1 MILSRFGLWFI
12 AVMAALTLFWLIIM
26 AANFNPSNRVT
37 TVEVPPPAPPP
48 ETRTLTEFPRQV
60 RDVGAP
66 RSSEPPPP
74 PVATA
79 PVVAPP
85 PAPEPEPD
93 PSQSRLPPLNRS
105 DDFVLGE
112 LRSLDGGLA
121 AIRFLASERLIRRFV
136 VFVHN
141 VSGGELPITELPY
154 QRIGG
159 QMPVRAV
166 NENLYELGPP
176 AHRRFNRMVNAFVAL
191 DPDQVMSL
199 YRYLS
204 PLFDNAYAE
213 IGFSRGTFDTTV
225 KRAISRVL
233 EASPPEGT
241 LQLVKPSVMYVYADA
256 SVEDLSAVE
265 KQLIR
270 LGPENTAK
278 LKERLQEFHDR
289 L

>member
-1 MILSRFGLWFI
+1 MSRLSLWFI
-12 AVMAALTLFWLIIM
+12 AAVAALTLFWLVIM
-26 AANFNPSNRVT
+26 AANFNPSSRVT
-37 TVEVPPPAPPP
+37 TVEMPPPPPPP

-60 RDVGAP
+60 RDVEP
-66 RSSEPPPP
+66 SEPPPVAAAPVLVPP
-74 PVATA
+74 PVE
-79 PVVAPP
+79 VVPP
-85 PAPEPEPD
+85 PEPEPD
-93 PSQSRLPPLNRS
+93 PSQGNLPPLNRS

-112 LRSLDGGLA
+112 LRGMNGGA
-121 AIRFLASERLIRRFV
+121 AVIRFLAPERLIRRFV

-141 VSGGELPITELPY
+141 VSGGELPVTELPY
-154 QRIGG
+154 RRIGG
-159 QMPVRAV
+159 QMPVRTV
-166 NENLYELGPP
+166 DENLYELGPP

-191 DPDQVMSL
+191 NPDQVMAL

-213 IGFSRGTFDTTV
+213 IGFSRGTFDITLR
-225 KRAISRVL
+225 RAIARVL
-233 EASPPEGT
+233 EASPPEGPIR
-241 LQLVKPSVMYVYADA
+241 LVKPSVVYVYAD
-256 SVEDLSAVE
+256 SSIEDMSAVE